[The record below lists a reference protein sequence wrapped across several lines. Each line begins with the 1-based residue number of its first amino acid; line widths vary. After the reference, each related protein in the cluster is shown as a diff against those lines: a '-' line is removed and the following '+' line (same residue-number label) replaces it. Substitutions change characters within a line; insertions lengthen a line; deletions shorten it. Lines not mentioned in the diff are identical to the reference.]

1 VCTLRLAGARTS
13 VITMREIKFRAWDKL
28 HKEMVKCVGMRLVF
42 ERANG
47 EAMSTLGPTTTNH
60 IHPSYFEMMQF
71 TGFTNNGEDWYE
83 DDILESDGDWYQ
95 IEWCDEQG
103 RWIAAGVNSTHQD
116 IDLCEL
122 LGSETWLQ
130 GNIYEN
136 PELLGQSVHN

>member
-1 VCTLRLAGARTS
+1 
-13 VITMREIKFRAWDKL
+13 MREIKFKVRDRKTKQFIGYECLMAAITNDGWAWAKSYGGRDW
-28 HKEMVKCVGMRLVF
+28 E
-42 ERANG
+42 NG
-47 EAMSTLGPTTTNH
+47 IYYDAFDDHYLLRQ
-60 IHPSYFEMMQF
+60 QF

-83 DDILESDGDWYQ
+83 GDILESDGDWYQ

-103 RWIAAGVNSTHQD
+103 RWIAAGVGSTHQD

-136 PELLGQSVHN
+136 PELLKSES